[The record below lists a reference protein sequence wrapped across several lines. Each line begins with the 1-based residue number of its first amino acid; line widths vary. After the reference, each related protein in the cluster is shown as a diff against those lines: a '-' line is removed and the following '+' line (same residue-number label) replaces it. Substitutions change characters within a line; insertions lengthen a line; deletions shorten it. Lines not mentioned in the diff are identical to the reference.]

1 LGHLPNPWKLDSC
14 NAWTAVYAFAGK
26 EIKTKSQQ
34 SKTAPALEIKYPRRN
49 NLAPDKLSRERQLQK
64 VKGKLGARHAL
75 PQRLHASV

>member
-26 EIKTKSQQ
+26 EIKTTSQQ
-34 SKTAPALEIKYPRRN
+34 SNTGADVEIKYPRQN
-49 NLAPDKLSRERQLQK
+49 NLAPDKLSQERQLQK
-64 VKGKLGARHAL
+64 VKGKLGARRAL